1 MHKLCPTCPEKIG
14 ESSTGGTMTSLS
26 QTKPDPPHCRR
37 INGWQC
43 PWDVMQALSW
53 ITIPLM
59 CGVSILITLPLP
71 HYPIVPI
78 LIGTFYGWN
87 VLLVLILTSKLKGRN
102 IVGNATNVSLDM
114 ITTANGLIPVL
125 DRETTEPFRY
135 DGGVIILDSVSWT
148 VASVICILCYATVF
162 GFTAHLLNFH
172 FMLLRTGL
180 TTISYIQQKRQMQ
193 ITNAGKPMTQRSI
206 PTISANVPT
215 IIVLA
220 FCMCLQFVSC
230 RQRLPP
236 SQYVATCFPGC
247 HCNATV
253 VECVGL
259 GESNTQLFR
268 HVAPQIY
275 PKLDTL
281 VVTGNQFG
289 VLEDENLFG
298 GTNDRHKQLTLVNLS
313 NNAISSLG
321 AQSLIGMPR
330 VEYLYLSNNRLE
342 SVQDEPFNFMTS
354 LKYLDLSRVFG
365 KHISVKAKADLL
377 RQMFKNN
384 HSFIDLQEVILSGN
398 ELGFLHR
405 DTFCNV
411 KGLMRLKLDNNQ
423 LTTFD
428 FDPNCFAN
436 LPSLDSI
443 DVSKNPLKCDCDLR
457 EFHVFAIDE
466 VNDFLNQDA
475 TTCASPLK
483 LRGKKFFELDTVDLC
498 RYGGGLWRWIL
509 LILFAAG
516 VIIGYYRFCR
526 EIDLSMAPNWI
537 KEKWNHARNS
547 QLRVPLM
554 TDSTGYS
561 QLKETHEN
569 QNDRHVEPAFV

>member
-1 MHKLCPTCPEKIG
+1 MSQNYPKMLFSIG
-14 ESSTGGTMTSLS
+14 NSLS
-26 QTKPDPPHCRR
+26 FLQ
-37 INGWQC
+37 
-43 PWDVMQALSW
+43 
-53 ITIPLM
+53 
-59 CGVSILITLPLP
+59 
-71 HYPIVPI
+71 
-78 LIGTFYGWN
+78 
-87 VLLVLILTSKLKGRN
+87 
-102 IVGNATNVSLDM
+102 
-114 ITTANGLIPVL
+114 
-125 DRETTEPFRY
+125 
-135 DGGVIILDSVSWT
+135 IIL
-148 VASVICILCYATVF
+148 
-162 GFTAHLLNFH
+162 
-172 FMLLRTGL
+172 L
-180 TTISYIQQKRQMQ
+180 T
-193 ITNAGKPMTQRSI
+193 
-206 PTISANVPT
+206 
-215 IIVLA
+215 
-220 FCMCLQFVSC
+220 FCVCLQFVSC

-247 HCNATV
+247 HCNATM

-268 HVAPQIY
+268 HIVPLIY

-298 GTNDRHKQLTLVNLS
+298 STNDRHKQLSLVNLS

-365 KHISVKAKADLL
+365 RHISVKAKADLL

-398 ELGFLHR
+398 ELGYLHR

-411 KGLMRLKLDNNQ
+411 KGLLRLKLDNNQ
-423 LTTFD
+423 LATFD
-428 FDPNCFAN
+428 FDPDCLASLHMLDLSGNRLRTIPATVWKD
-436 LPSLDSI
+436 LPSLDSF
-443 DVSKNPLKCDCDLR
+443 DVSRNPLKCDCDLR

-498 RYGGGLWRWIL
+498 RYGGGLWHWIL

-526 EIDLSMAPNWI
+526 QVDLSMAPNWI
-537 KEKWNHARNS
+537 KEKWDHARNS